1 MTVKQA
7 GRKGGNATA
16 RKWKNDKAW
25 AARMKKKLSAAGK
38 KGAAKKKKKPS
49 FKKQGS
55 LF

>member
-1 MTVKQA
+1 MAKKSLSVKEA

-16 RKWKNDKAW
+16 KKWKTDKAW

-38 KGAAKKKKKPS
+38 KGAKS
-49 FKKQGS
+49 KKQGK